1 MDSSIEIPRLI
12 SLPKVEDPRGNLT
25 FLEKGRSVIPFD
37 FQRVYWTYDVPTD
50 SERGGHAHHSCAEF
64 LVAVCGSFRIN
75 LFDGHDWTTR
85 ILDSPDT
92 GLLLP
97 PGYWRTLDLYAPGS
111 VSLAL
116 ASEVYDEADY
126 IRDFDE
132 FVELKKAGRL

>member
-1 MDSSIEIPRLI
+1 MDASFDTPRLI
-12 SLPKVEDPRGNLT
+12 ALPKVEDPRGNLT
-25 FLEKGRSVIPFD
+25 FLEDGRAVIPFD
-37 FQRVYWTYDVPTD
+37 FKRVYWTYDVPPG

-64 LVAVCGSFRIN
+64 LVAVAGSFRVN
-75 LFDGHDWTTR
+75 LFDGEVWTSR
-85 ILDSPDT
+85 ILDSPDF

-116 ASEVYDEADY
+116 ASEIYREEDY

-132 FVELKKAGRL
+132 FLKFKAQQK